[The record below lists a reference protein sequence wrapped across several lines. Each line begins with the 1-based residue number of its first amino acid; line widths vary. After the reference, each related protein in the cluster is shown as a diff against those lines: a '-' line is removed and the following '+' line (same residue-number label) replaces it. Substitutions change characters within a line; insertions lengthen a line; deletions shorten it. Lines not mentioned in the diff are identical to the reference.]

1 MIQTRSGELTM
12 HSGAQVVPL
21 HTPLGCVDRE
31 GDTFDAFTC
40 LGHLTLHWLNPL
52 NTQDGPPDHQGQ
64 LTAPMPGKVA
74 ALLVA
79 VGDEVRAGQP
89 VVVTEAMKMEHT
101 LNAPR
106 DGRVTELLCREG
118 DQVSEGTELLR
129 IGAD

>member
-1 MIQTRSGELTM
+1 
-12 HSGAQVVPL
+12 
-21 HTPLGCVDRE
+21 
-31 GDTFDAFTC
+31 
-40 LGHLTLHWLNPL
+40 
-52 NTQDGPPDHQGQ
+52 
-64 LTAPMPGKVA
+64 MPGKVV